1 MTLPKTGEGVPSK
14 TKMPRVGYSQD
25 QKTEAIALYV
35 EVGPSEASR
44 QTGVPKDTIAKWAT
58 QVGARTKISQTA
70 NGRAAQKLRWEDR
83 REGMAH
89 DLGRVA
95 AKAIA
100 MAEVAVDAEDGKLA
114 QTAVTVAAIAID
126 KAQLLTGGAT
136 NRVEHAGYDEREK
149 EIRQLIDQ
157 KRALA
162 AGAVRLDD
170 HRATGTDH
178 P

>member
-1 MTLPKTGEGVPSK
+1 
-14 TKMPRVGYSQD
+14 MPVVYSDD
-25 QKTEAIALYV
+25 QKTLALAAYV
-35 EVGPSEASR
+35 EVGPSEAER
-44 QTGVPKDTIAKWAT
+44 RTGVPKNTICAWARKA
-58 QVGARTKISQTA
+58 GLRTTASQTRA
-70 NGRAAQKLRWEDR
+70 GRETQRLKWEDR
-83 REGMAH
+83 RDGMAH

-100 MAEVAVDAEDGKLA
+100 MAETAIDNEDGKLT
-114 QTAVTVAAIAID
+114 QTAITSAAIAID
-126 KAQLLTGGAT
+126 KAQLLTGGVT

-170 HRATGTDH
+170 HRPTGTNN
-178 P
+178 PGG

>member
-1 MTLPKTGEGVPSK
+1 
-14 TKMPRVGYSQD
+14 MPGPYTDQ
-25 QKTEAIALYV
+25 QKTEALELYV
-35 EVGPSEASR
+35 THGPTETSR
-44 QTGVPKDTIAKWAT
+44 RTGIPKDTVSAWAAKA
-58 QVGARTKISQTA
+58 GLRTNVSKTA
-70 NGRAAQKLRWEDR
+70 NGRAAQRIKWEDR
-83 REGMAH
+83 RDGMAH

-100 MAEVAVDAEDGKLA
+100 WAERAIDSDDGKTA
-114 QTAVTVAAIAID
+114 QTAITSAAIAID

-170 HRATGTDH
+170 HRPTGTNH